1 MGKKRIIQQS
11 KEELL
16 KETSNIESK
25 LKKEVK
31 KTSKNIGEAKI
42 YIHST
47 YNNTILTLTDTNG
60 NVLYWSSSGAVG
72 FKGTKKG
79 TPFAASKV
87 AETICQTAEKMNIKK
102 IAIVLKGIGAGRDSA
117 IRSIAAKG
125 FDVVSITDVTPVP
138 HNGCRRRKPR
148 RL

>member
-16 KETSNIESK
+16 RETSDIESK

-31 KTSKNIGEAKI
+31 KTSKTIKEGKI

-47 YNNTILTLTDTNG
+47 YNNTILTLTDIEG
-60 NVLYWSSSGAVG
+60 NVLNWSSSGSIG

-87 AETICQTAEKMNIKK
+87 AEAMCQTIEKMNIRK
-102 IAIVLKGIGAGRDSA
+102 IAIIVKGIGAGRNSA

-125 FDVVSITDVTPVP
+125 FDVVSITDVTPVA
-138 HNGCRRRKPR
+138 HNGCRKRKPR